1 MSSTLTLF
9 SEKFSPSGGTAADGV
24 KKLLGSPALT
34 LLQTVIRETVQN
46 TWDAR
51 VTDSGVRY
59 QVRLRSLSDSAA
71 DALRC
76 RIFAQLPRATSVDAL
91 TEYLSDQCNVVL
103 EISDWGTRGLG
114 GPTRADVVPNPGES
128 SDFVNFVR
136 NIGVA
141 NEIDNRG
148 GTYGYGKSSLYSMSG
163 CATAIIYSVANV
175 GGRIERRLIAC
186 HLGTAWNDPTN
197 GRMTGRH
204 WWGIATE
211 DRSYVEPL
219 DGEAAAA
226 VAASLE
232 MPVRSDADTGT
243 TVLVLAPKLSGES
256 LESALGEIQETLVWF
271 FWPKMLE
278 VDGIPPICFEIFLEQ
293 QRVQL
298 PHPEQFPPLGLFVEA
313 YRTLKQGG
321 PGAMEVRC
329 ERPRQLLGRCAVR
342 RGFRG
347 DRHHLVPPEGSV
359 IPRYSAHI
367 AVMRPI
373 ELVVRYIEGAA
384 LPAEGLEWAGV
395 FICSPDSDVE
405 QAFADSE
412 PPAHDDWIPDK
423 LPRGPQK
430 TYVNVAL
437 RRLRE
442 IAALEAHPAS
452 VRPVPG
458 EEQPSLAGAADRLGK
473 LIPELRKSGG
483 QGGGRRGH
491 GRNGSSWDISEPQF
505 VALHEGVTGPEAVF
519 SVDVSNDSDSRLFV
533 SAHPGI
539 VMDGILTNENVGADG
554 TTAQLL
560 SWESVDGTVLTQ
572 TPQLEVLPNMR
583 DKFHARVA
591 IPPLAAVGL
600 RVDATMEHA
609 A

>member
-1 MSSTLTLF
+1 MPGTLTLF

-51 VTDSGVRY
+51 LTDFGVRY
-59 QVRLRSLSDSAA
+59 QVRLRSLLDSAA
-71 DALRC
+71 DALRTQV
-76 RIFAQLPRATSVDAL
+76 FAQLPEASSVAPL
-91 TEYLSDQCNVVL
+91 AEYLSEQSNVVL

-128 SDFVNFVR
+128 SDFVDFVR

-141 NEIDNRG
+141 NDNDNRG

-175 GGRIERRLIAC
+175 GGRIERRFIAC
-186 HLGTAWNDPTN
+186 HLGTTWNDPAN

-204 WWGIATE
+204 WWGTATE

-219 DGEAAAA
+219 NGEAAA
-226 VAASLE
+226 VAAASLG
-232 MPVRSDADTGT
+232 MPTRSDADTGT
-243 TVLVLAPKLSGES
+243 TVLVLAPKLSEDS
-256 LESALGEIQETLVWF
+256 LESALGEIQETLMWF

-278 VDGIPPICFEIFLEQ
+278 VDGVPPICFETFLEQ
-293 QRVQL
+293 QKVQL

-313 YRTLKQGG
+313 YRTLKHGG

-329 ERPRQLLGRCAVR
+329 ERPRKLLGRCAVR

-359 IPRYSAHI
+359 IPRSSAHI

-395 FICSPDSDVE
+395 FICGPDSDVE

-437 RRLRE
+437 RKLRE
-442 IAALEAHPAS
+442 IATLQAHPAS
-452 VRPVPG
+452 ARPVPG
-458 EEQPSLAGAADRLGK
+458 EEQPSLAGAADRMGK

-483 QGGGRRGH
+483 QGRGRRGL
-491 GRNGSSWDISEPQF
+491 GRSENNWVISDPEF
-505 VALHEGVTGPEAVF
+505 VALQEGTTGPVAVF
-519 SVDVSNDSDSRLFV
+519 SIDVNNDSDSRLLV

-539 VMDGILTNENVGADG
+539 VMDGILTNEDVGADG
-554 TTAQLL
+554 TRAQLL
-560 SWESVDGTVLTQ
+560 SWESVDGIMLTQ
-572 TPQLEVLPNMR
+572 TPQLEVLPNIR
-583 DKFHARVA
+583 RKFHAIVA

-600 RVDATMEHA
+600 RVNVTTEDAA
-609 A
+609 